1 MGIGS
6 TRISRPRWRSDPV
19 ILSLIVAV
27 AENGLIGRDGDLPW
41 RIPADLKFFKET
53 TMGKPIVMGRK
64 TWQSI
69 GRPLPGRVNIVITR
83 DRQFVADGAVVVHDL
98 AAALA
103 AAGDVPEV
111 MIIGGAQI
119 YEMALDRA
127 DRVYLTEVQ
136 ASPDGDT
143 FLPDF
148 APEDWREVARESHAA
163 DADVPAYR
171 FVTLE
176 RIRQA

>member
-1 MGIGS
+1 M
-6 TRISRPRWRSDPV
+6 

-41 RIPADLKFFKET
+41 RIPADLKFFKNT

-69 GRPLPGRVNIVITR
+69 GRPLPGRANIVITR
-83 DRQFVADGAVVVHDL
+83 DPQFVADGAIVVHDL
-98 AAALA
+98 AAALV
-103 AAGDVPEV
+103 AAGDVPEL

-119 YEMALDRA
+119 YAMAQEHA
-127 DRVYLTEVQ
+127 DRVYLTEVH
-136 ASPDGDT
+136 AAPEGDT
-143 FLPDF
+143 FLPAF
-148 APEDWREVARESHAA
+148 ASSEWREVARERHDA
-163 DADVPAYR
+163 DADIPAYS

-176 RIRQA
+176 RIR

>member
-1 MGIGS
+1 MGIGF
-6 TRISRPRWRSDPV
+6 TRISRPRLRSNPV
-19 ILSLIVAV
+19 MLSLIVAV

-41 RIPADLKFFKET
+41 RVPADLRFFKDI

-69 GRPLPGRVNIVITR
+69 GRPLPGRTNIVITR
-83 DRQFVADGAVVVHDL
+83 DRQFVAEGAVVVYDF

-119 YEMALDRA
+119 YGMAQERA
-127 DRVYLTEVQ
+127 DRVYLTTIH

-143 FLPDF
+143 FLPAF
-148 APEDWREVARESHAA
+148 AADDWREVARESHAA
-163 DADVPAYR
+163 DDDIPAYS

-176 RIRQA
+176 RIR

>member
-1 MGIGS
+1 M
-6 TRISRPRWRSDPV
+6 
-19 ILSLIVAV
+19 ILSLVVAV
-27 AENGLIGRDGDLPW
+27 AENGLIGRDGELPW
-41 RIPADLKFFKET
+41 RIPADLKFFKEI

-83 DRQFVADGAVVVHDL
+83 DSQFEAVGAVVVGDL
-98 AAALA
+98 ETALT
-103 AAGDVPEV
+103 AAGDVPEA

-119 YEMALDRA
+119 YAMAQERA
-127 DRVYLTEVQ
+127 DRVYLTEVH

-143 FLPDF
+143 FLPAFGSD
-148 APEDWREVARESHAA
+148 DWREVARERHEVENE
-163 DADVPAYR
+163 VPAFS

-176 RIRQA
+176 RVS